1 VRHRQVA
8 SSAADRLRLLTE
20 ELRDTAAE
28 TSSIP
33 DQRLALMF
41 ACAHPAI
48 DPAIRSPLILQA
60 VLGFN
65 AQAIGLAF
73 LVALAPMG
81 VRLSRAK
88 NKIRAAGIPL
98 RTPERTD
105 LRARLASVLEAI
117 YGAYSSGWSDSAG
130 ADASLRSLAEEAIWL
145 GRLVVDLLPRE
156 PEAMGLLA
164 LMFYSHARRPSR

>member
-81 VRLSRAK
+81 V
-88 NKIRAAGIPL
+88 
-98 RTPERTD
+98 
-105 LRARLASVLEAI
+105 
-117 YGAYSSGWSDSAG
+117 
-130 ADASLRSLAEEAIWL
+130 
-145 GRLVVDLLPRE
+145 
-156 PEAMGLLA
+156 
-164 LMFYSHARRPSR
+164 

>member
-1 VRHRQVA
+1 MRHRQVA

-81 VRLSRAK
+81 V
-88 NKIRAAGIPL
+88 
-98 RTPERTD
+98 
-105 LRARLASVLEAI
+105 
-117 YGAYSSGWSDSAG
+117 
-130 ADASLRSLAEEAIWL
+130 
-145 GRLVVDLLPRE
+145 
-156 PEAMGLLA
+156 
-164 LMFYSHARRPSR
+164 